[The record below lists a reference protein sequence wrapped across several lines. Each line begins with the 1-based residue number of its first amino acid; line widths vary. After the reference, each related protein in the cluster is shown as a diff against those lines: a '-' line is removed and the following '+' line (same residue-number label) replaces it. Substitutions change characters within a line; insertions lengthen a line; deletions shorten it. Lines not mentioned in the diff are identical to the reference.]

1 MNGKG
6 KGNGGKQPGK
16 NPQPEGGKKSK
27 DSKES
32 ASAPK
37 FPQYDAMQVGESL
50 PSSASSSSTGE
61 DKLKRIM
68 KELVE
73 SNSVKLS
80 DEAMKLLQDE
90 DEVDFRTEM
99 KRAQVSLNKKR
110 KAHAKLQ
117 RLKDALQV
125 KHEQFKLFK
134 KSLRD
139 QLVSQQEKYDEDVAS
154 LHASIE
160 EAEAALRKTVEE
172 VEETAP
178 AEASTDNVEQEDD
191 LEKMLDVQKAPEK
204 MVLHLEEQLR
214 ESREETATTKRMFNA
229 QAAQMQSY
237 MQRLEQVQSMMTSFH
252 GQLGDGSGLLPPGL
266 SLPPTPLSPQLVRTP
281 TLPRR
286 NDPAAP
292 FGRVQDPKKPRS
304 RSRKRTTS
312 KSPQQ
317 QTGAIVVGDSPP
329 KSTASETL
337 DSTKPGMGAMD

>member
-6 KGNGGKQPGK
+6 KGSGGKQQGK
-16 NPQPEGGKKSK
+16 NPQPDGGKKPK
-27 DSKES
+27 ESKES
-32 ASAPK
+32 TSAPK

-50 PSSASSSSTGE
+50 PSSASSSATGE

-139 QLVSQQEKYDEDVAS
+139 QLISQQEKYEEDVTS
-154 LHASIE
+154 LQASIE

-172 VEETAP
+172 VEDAAP
-178 AEASTDNVEQEDD
+178 AEASIDNGEQEDD

-237 MQRLEQVQSMMTSFH
+237 MQRLEQVQSMLTTFH
-252 GQLGDGSGLLPPGL
+252 GQMGDVSALLPPGL
-266 SLPPTPLSPQLVRTP
+266 QLPPTPLSPQLVRTP
-281 TLPRR
+281 TLPKR
-286 NDPAAP
+286 NDPAAA
-292 FGRVQDPKKPRS
+292 FGRVQDLKKPRS
-304 RSRKRTTS
+304 RSPRNTS
-312 KSPQQ
+312 KSPHQ
-317 QTGAIVVGDSPP
+317 QTDAIVVGDSPP
-329 KSTASETL
+329 KSTAQETL
-337 DSTKPGMGAMD
+337 DPTKPGMGAMD